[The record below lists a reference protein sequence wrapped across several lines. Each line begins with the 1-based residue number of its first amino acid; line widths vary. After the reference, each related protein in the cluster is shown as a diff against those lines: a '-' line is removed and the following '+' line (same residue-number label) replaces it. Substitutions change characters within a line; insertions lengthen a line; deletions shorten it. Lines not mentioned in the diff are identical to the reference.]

1 MALVIAVLPV
11 SMLETAAPEAVRA
24 EAPPV
29 VGLVLLSER
38 AGAVA
43 ISRLALVP
51 SALPQEM

>member
-1 MALVIAVLPV
+1 MAMEIAVLPV
-11 SMLETAAPEAVRA
+11 SMLETAATETVRA

>member
-43 ISRLALVP
+43 ISRLAPVL